1 MTNDTN
7 SKRPTHRVFH
17 EVKNKD
23 GKTVRSDA
31 IGAIWPKRSGK
42 GFNQKLDYIP
52 VNFSGWLDIQSIE
65 DAEEAQGGRQ

>member
-23 GKTVRSDA
+23 GKTVRA
-31 IGAIWPKRSGK
+31 TEIGAIWPNRNGN
-42 GFNQKLDYIP
+42 GFSMKLDYVP
-52 VNFSGWLDIQSIE
+52 VGFTGWLDIRPSDE
-65 DAEEAQGGRQ
+65 PTEGAA